1 MSITLTVPGF
11 HMLSATNYH
20 RDPAPA
26 PSLSHSIVRAL
37 LDRSPRHARYMHP
50 KLTPEPLDEDSTD
63 AMDAGTVL
71 HHLILG
77 GGAPPV
83 IVAAD
88 SFRTAKAKDER
99 DAARAAGRV
108 PILAHKLA
116 ELSRCAEAVKA
127 HMRER
132 PECAEFFAPGRSE
145 VTMLWR
151 ELEGDAAEFW
161 CRSLVDRLPDDPAAP
176 LFDLKSVANLTTS
189 ARWPRDTRAGYGSQ
203 AAFYLRGARAL
214 GRTPREVRF
223 VLFERTPPYCIHI
236 AVPGQTV
243 IERGEQDVKEA
254 AMKWIAGL
262 HFDQWPG
269 VSTEAEYFELPQW
282 ELADALLQ
290 AATPAPL
297 SVAA

>member
-1 MSITLTVPGF
+1 MPIQLNAPGF
-11 HMLSATNYH
+11 FSIPSNDYH
-20 RDPAPA
+20 ADPAPA
-26 PSLSHSIVRAL
+26 ASLSHSIVRTL
-37 LDRSPRHARYMHP
+37 LDRSPRHAKYAHP
-50 KLTPEPLDEDSTD
+50 RISPEPLDDESTD

-77 GGAPPV
+77 GGTPPV

-88 SFRTAKAKDER
+88 SFRTAAAKDQR

-127 HMRER
+127 QMRER

-145 VTMLWR
+145 VTLLWR

-189 ARWPRDTRAGYGSQ
+189 ARWPRDTRAGYCSQ

-214 GRTPREVRF
+214 GREPRHVRF
-223 VLFERTPPYCIHI
+223 ILFERTPPFCIHVAI
-236 AVPGQTV
+236 PGQTA
-243 IERGEQDVKEA
+243 IERGEKDVMD
-254 AMKWIAGL
+254 AMKLWIAGL

-269 VSTEAEYFELPQW
+269 VSTEAEYFELPPH
-282 ELADALLQ
+282 ELADALLDK
-290 AATPAPL
+290 AANPNP
-297 SVAA
+297 